1 MLKMSTLSGIVILK
15 AFLDYGTIN
24 PYIYIFFVSHNISL
38 DKDAIYEQEVK
49 LTSFSLNISMT

>member
-1 MLKMSTLSGIVILK
+1 MSTLSGTVILK

-24 PYIYIFFVSHNISL
+24 PYIYIFVSHNISL